1 MTDNRKFDHG
11 DYVVCTNKDY
21 YGVTG
26 RVIKKYTPN
35 ACEEQTMIET
45 PDGRWFHAPTR
56 DFLKI
61 G

>member
-1 MTDNRKFDHG
+1 MTDNTKFGPG
-11 DYVVCTNKDY
+11 DYVVYTHEDY
-21 YGVTG
+21 RGVTG
-26 RVIKKYTPN
+26 RVIKKYTPT

-45 PDGRWFHAPTR
+45 SDGSRFHAPRR